1 MRVTFLSQL
10 FDPENSIKGAKFL
23 EKLKLTGLEIS
34 VVTTF
39 PSYPAGKLYPEYA
52 RQHFIKNES
61 LQTGLGE
68 LPFVESWPEVWL
80 IQARDW
86 DKAYQLLAGFISG
99 ETIGEWSCPI
109 CGERNPDTFELCWVC
124 AKVPTDEANEFRA

>member
-1 MRVTFLSQL
+1 MTDGL
-10 FDPENSIKGAKFL
+10 G
-23 EKLKLTGLEIS
+23 KLKLFT
-34 VVTTF
+34 
-39 PSYPAGKLYPEYA
+39 AGDIIEA
-52 RQHFIKNES
+52 RLLQAFLRSQGVDTVIKNES

-86 DKAYQLLAGFISG
+86 DKAHQLLAGFISR
-99 ETIGEWSCPI
+99 ETIGEWSCPV

>member
-39 PSYPAGKLYPEYA
+39 PSYPAGKLYLEYA

-61 LQTGLGE
+61 LHEYSHNLDYLHILIEAPPE
-68 LPFVESWPEVWL
+68 LKDF
-80 IQARDW
+80 
-86 DKAYQLLAGFISG
+86 
-99 ETIGEWSCPI
+99 
-109 CGERNPDTFELCWVC
+109 
-124 AKVPTDEANEFRA
+124 